1 MAKKKIRKKSSPKK
15 APKPPVR
22 RKISDV
28 EYLDILIAASRRA
41 ITGQGSGV
49 DEFFEQQ
56 ASRLEK
62 QKEEL
67 LAKK

>member
-1 MAKKKIRKKSSPKK
+1 MAKKKLQKKPSAKK

-41 ITGQGSGV
+41 MTTQHSSV

-56 ASRLEK
+56 IARLEQRK
-62 QKEEL
+62 AEL
-67 LAKK
+67 LKK